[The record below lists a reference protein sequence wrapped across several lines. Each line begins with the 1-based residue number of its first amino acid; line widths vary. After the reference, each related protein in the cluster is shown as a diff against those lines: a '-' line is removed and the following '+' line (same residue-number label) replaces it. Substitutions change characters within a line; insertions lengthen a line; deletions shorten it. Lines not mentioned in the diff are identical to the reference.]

1 MLLLLSFELNLLVTL
16 LSEKQIK
23 MMNEGRFDNNDN
35 YKQLT

>member
-1 MLLLLSFELNLLVTL
+1 MPLLLSYELNWLVTL

>member
-1 MLLLLSFELNLLVTL
+1 MLLLLSFELNWLVTL